1 MKTHKQTRAELYAT
15 WLRDDADGLAHN
27 LPPADPASIQALRTA
42 RANLR
47 AALRIVDHAIDRTAN
62 APRSS
67 VDLTS
72 TAGARLNVRRC

>member
-27 LPPADPASIQALRTA
+27 LPPAEPASLQELRTA

-47 AALRIVDHAIDRTAN
+47 AALRIVDQAIDRCETAALAIELN
-62 APRSS
+62 AMKEP
-67 VDLTS
+67 
-72 TAGARLNVRRC
+72 A